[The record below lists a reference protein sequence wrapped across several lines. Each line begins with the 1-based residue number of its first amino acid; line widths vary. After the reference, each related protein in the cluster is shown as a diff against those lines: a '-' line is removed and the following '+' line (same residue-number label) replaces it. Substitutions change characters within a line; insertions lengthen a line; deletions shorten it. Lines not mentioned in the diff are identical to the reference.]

1 MKMKKFL
8 YDLHIHTKE
17 ASGCGE
23 TYAADIVER
32 YKGLG
37 YDGIVIT
44 DHMSAGNFRHLGSNY
59 SEQLENFLKGY
70 YAAKAFEDENF
81 TVILGMELRFLE
93 NDNDYL
99 VYGIDEDFL
108 RSRDLTQFETPE
120 DFLPVAKENNL
131 AIFQAHPFRDG
142 MTVLNPTILDG
153 VEVYN
158 LHPSHNSRVAVAAKE
173 AELMQG
179 IIVGGTDYHYAGD
192 AGLCL
197 TRFTALPSDSYELAA
212 LLKNKDYIFQIGGG
226 IVFPYANRK

>member
-1 MKMKKFL
+1 MMKMKKYL

-44 DHMSAGNFRHLGSNY
+44 DHMSAGNFKHLGSDYN
-59 SEQLENFLKGY
+59 EQLENFFKGY
-70 YAAKAFEDENF
+70 CAAKAFEDENF

-108 RSRDLTQFETPE
+108 RSRDFTQFETPE
-120 DFLPVAKENNL
+120 DFLPVARENGL

-158 LHPSHNSRVAVAAKE
+158 GHGGHDSRNDIALCWAKKFGVRMISGSDFHYVSEAQPGGVWFEERLTDSKAVA
-173 AELMQG
+173 
-179 IIVGGTDYHYAGD
+179 D
-192 AGLCL
+192 
-197 TRFTALPSDSYELAA
+197 A
-212 LLKNKDYIFQIGGG
+212 LLE
-226 IVFPYANRK
+226 NRYTLKEIL